1 VINRIE
7 AALDGNARALA
18 NAIRG
23 AINEMLA
30 TLAGSARIAPNKI
43 DGVVI
48 TGNTVMLS
56 LLTAEDVEPF
66 SHAPF
71 RAERL
76 FGETLTAKELGLSSL
91 SEAAPVYLPPC
102 ISAFVGADTVC
113 ALLATE
119 LTKGETALLAD
130 IGTNGEMALWHGGRL
145 SVCSTAA
152 GPAFEGVGI
161 SQGMRGEEGAVDRVY
176 PVNGRMHAHVIGE
189 GAPRGICGSGL
200 VDAAATMLDLEIL
213 DESGYLEDACPIAE
227 GVSVTPEDV
236 RALQLAKSAIAAGL
250 LTLLWEAG
258 LSKEGALPLF
268 IAGGFGTYLDRRN
281 AERIGLLPRG
291 LARSSVAVGNAAL
304 AGASLLLLDRE
315 AEVRALSLARRAHTV
330 ELATH
335 PVFSEKFMET
345 MTFEAI

>member
-1 VINRIE
+1 
-7 AALDGNARALA
+7 
-18 NAIRG
+18 
-23 AINEMLA
+23 
-30 TLAGSARIAPNKI
+30 
-43 DGVVI
+43 
-48 TGNTVMLS
+48 
-56 LLTAEDVEPF
+56 
-66 SHAPF
+66 
-71 RAERL
+71 
-76 FGETLTAKELGLSSL
+76 
-91 SEAAPVYLPPC
+91 VYLPPC

-161 SQGMRGEEGAVDRVY
+161 SQGMRGEEGAVDRVCS
-176 PVNGRMHAHVIGE
+176 VNGRMHAHVIGE

-291 LARSSVAVGNAAL
+291 LARNAVAVGNAAL

-315 AEVRALSLARRAHTV
+315 AEAEALSLARRAHTV

-335 PVFSEKFMET
+335 PVFSEKFMEA

>member
-1 VINRIE
+1 VVSRIE
-7 AALDGNARALA
+7 AALGGKAQDLAL
-18 NAIRG
+18 AIRG
-23 AINEMLA
+23 AIDGAIGSLA
-30 TLAGSARIAPNKI
+30 RAADIDPRAI
-43 DGVVI
+43 DGAVV

-56 LLTAEDVEPF
+56 LLTETGVEPF
-66 SHAPF
+66 SRAPF

-76 FGETLTAKELGLSSL
+76 FGETLTAKELGLSSH
-91 SEAAPVYLPPC
+91 SEAVPVYLPPC

-161 SQGMRGEEGAVDRVY
+161 SQGMRGEEGAVDRVCS
-176 PVNGRMHAHVIGE
+176 VNGRLHAHVIGE

-213 DESGYLEDACPIAE
+213 DESGYLEDACPIV
-227 GVSVTPEDV
+227 GDVSVTPEDV

-291 LARSSVAVGNAAL
+291 LARSAVAVGNAAL

-315 AEVRALSLARRAHTV
+315 AEAEALSLARRAHTV

-335 PVFSEKFMET
+335 PVFSEKFMEA